1 MRRARTHEKK
11 ISPGLGEGREVKN
24 MRETENELNW
34 GEGRGHRYGG
44 ACVCGGGNSTVMW
57 EKLGRKRMG
66 FDY

>member
-44 ACVCGGGNSTVMW
+44 ACVGGWKFHCNVGETG
-57 EKLGRKRMG
+57 EKENGV
-66 FDY
+66 